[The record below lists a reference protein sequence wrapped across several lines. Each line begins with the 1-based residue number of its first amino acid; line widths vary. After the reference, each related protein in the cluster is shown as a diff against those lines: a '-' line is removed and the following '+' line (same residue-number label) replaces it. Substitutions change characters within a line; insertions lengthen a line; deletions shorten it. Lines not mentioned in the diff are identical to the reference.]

1 MQAIIAT
8 NCDLRLARI
17 IALLLDDS
25 SRIELIYLP
34 DDETY
39 MLLADAN
46 HYSMIVGS
54 DDDDFC
60 FTPDADND
68 ADHAYPVSF
77 SMPRF
82 LCRD

>member
-1 MQAIIAT
+1 MQTVIAT

-25 SRIELIYLP
+25 SRIELTYYP
-34 DDETY
+34 DEETY
-39 MLLADAN
+39 TLHADAN
-46 HYSMIVGS
+46 AYHMHVGS
-54 DDDDFC
+54 DDDGLHL
-60 FTPDADND
+60 TPAASND
-68 ADHAYPVSF
+68 PDHAYPVSF

>member
-1 MQAIIAT
+1 MNAITAT
-8 NCDLRLARI
+8 DCDLRLARI

-25 SRIELIYLP
+25 PCIHLRYFPNDEYYTLNAGPNDYL
-34 DDETY
+34 
-39 MLLADAN
+39 M
-46 HYSMIVGS
+46 HVGS

-60 FTPDADND
+60 FVPMSHND
-68 ADHAYPVSF
+68 ADHAYAVSF

>member
-1 MQAIIAT
+1 MQTVIAT

-25 SRIELIYLP
+25 SRIELTYYP
-34 DDETY
+34 DEEYYT
-39 MLLADAN
+39 LFADAN
-46 HYSMIVGS
+46 SYVCDVGS
-54 DDDDFC
+54 DDDGFC
-60 FTPDADND
+60 FTPMPRND
-68 ADHAYPVSF
+68 DDHAYPVSF

>member
-1 MQAIIAT
+1 MQTAT
-8 NCDLRLARI
+8 DCDLRLARI

-25 SRIELIYLP
+25 SRIELVYLS

-39 MLLADAN
+39 MLFADAN
-46 HYSMIVGS
+46 SYVCDVGS
-54 DDDDFC
+54 DDDGFH
-60 FTPDADND
+60 FTPDDDND
-68 ADHAYPVSF
+68 PDHAYAVSF